1 MSRDGSLSKRQ
12 SESGPHSPS
21 MGGGLGGGGLE
32 HDPDVIVLDS
42 GTGSIKVGWGGEDAP
57 RVVVPTL
64 LLDHQGQAMPA
75 AAAMSMDQHHAERNE
90 YAVGHAALQVR
101 DSQRWRMRERGR
113 G

>member
-1 MSRDGSLSKRQ
+1 MG
-12 SESGPHSPS
+12 
-21 MGGGLGGGGLE
+21 MGGGGSLE
-32 HDPDVIVLDS
+32 HDPDVIVLDI

-101 DSQRWRMRERGR
+101 RIADRRASAAEMSGGVGLCSYCRSVRCG
-113 G
+113 